1 MYLDELVRRL
11 ETSPFERW
19 LVALPKSPRTGSAA
33 AADCHEPL
41 AVHAHQYPCQLL
53 GGAYDHLLALQKVV
67 LDGRVIPLYSAMTLL
82 RGALEA
88 VWMARWVL
96 DDSEG
101 NRISRGVSLH
111 QEDLRQR
118 SNFEKASGISE
129 QLSEPARA
137 AGNRQDE
144 LRVAASTAATFGDSG
159 LVLVR
164 VPKYVELARM
174 YPTSSAPGSP
184 GGSPE
189 DEEWLYRL
197 LSGYA
202 HSRQWVMGLG
212 VTETTPLPF
221 ESVLARSTLNHEWLL
236 SVFDR
241 VMSQIDTAK
250 AALGQY
256 VDGSSASSQ

>member
-1 MYLDELVRRL
+1 MVDAGMYVDQLVRRL
-11 ETSPFERW
+11 GEPPFERW
-19 LVALPKSPRTGSAA
+19 LTTLPQSPETGSTA
-33 AADCHEPL
+33 AADCHELL
-41 AVHAHQYPCQLL
+41 AVHVHQYPCQLL
-53 GGAYDHLLALQKVV
+53 GGAFDHLLALQKVV

-111 QEDLRQR
+111 YEDLRQR
-118 SNFEKASGISE
+118 SNFEKASGISDK
-129 QLSEPARA
+129 LSEPARTA
-137 AGNRQDE
+137 RDRQDE
-144 LRVAASTAATFGDSG
+144 LREAASTAATFGDSG
-159 LVLVR
+159 LVLVK

-174 YPTSSAPGSP
+174 YPASSVPGSP

-189 DEEWLYRL
+189 DGEWLYRL

-212 VTETTPLPF
+212 AAETTPLPF
-221 ESVLARSTLNHEWLL
+221 
-236 SVFDR
+236 
-241 VMSQIDTAK
+241 
-250 AALGQY
+250 
-256 VDGSSASSQ
+256 